1 MRELDTD
8 LLKIIG
14 YFGVDNQQTK
24 LLEEVTEL
32 EDVINDTKQ
41 STLESREDD
50 IRHVTEEIADVMVIL
65 RQFQLYYG
73 ISDNDVILTMRSKT
87 DRTLNRIKEGY
98 YTKENQ

>member
-32 EDVINDTKQ
+32 E
-41 STLESREDD
+41 
-50 IRHVTEEIADVMVIL
+50 
-65 RQFQLYYG
+65 
-73 ISDNDVILTMRSKT
+73 
-87 DRTLNRIKEGY
+87 RTLNRIKEGY